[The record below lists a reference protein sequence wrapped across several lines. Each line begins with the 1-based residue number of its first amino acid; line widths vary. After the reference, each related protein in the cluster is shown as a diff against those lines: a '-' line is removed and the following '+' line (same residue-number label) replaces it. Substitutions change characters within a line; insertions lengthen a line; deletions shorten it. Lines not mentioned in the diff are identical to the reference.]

1 MYLVTNYILPIFIRL
16 RLGLFFAF
24 VGAGVGYLM
33 SALMAPTSLF
43 FVVTM
48 TSTVFTCGLGAGA
61 GWVSF
66 TSTKRTIILTLV
78 SGVVGAFI
86 GAGFGRLIGKDVYI
100 MGGMP
105 GIAELSGI
113 INGATLGGNFPPAII
128 GAIRIFRRGEL

>member
-16 RLGLFFAF
+16 WLGLFFAF

-33 SALMAPTSLF
+33 GALMAPTSLF

-48 TSTVFTCGLGAGA
+48 TSTVFTCGLGAGV
-61 GWVSF
+61 GLVSF
-66 TSTKRTIILTLV
+66 TSTKRTVALTLV

-86 GAGFGRLIGKDVYI
+86 GAGFGWLIGKDVYI

-113 INGATLGGNFPPAII
+113 IKGATLGGNIPPAII
-128 GAIRIFRRGEL
+128 GATRIFRRGEL

>member
-1 MYLVTNYILPIFIRL
+1 MYLVTDYIVPIFIRVW
-16 RLGLFFAF
+16 LGLFFAF
-24 VGAGVGYLM
+24 MGAGIGYLM

-48 TSTVFTCGLGAGA
+48 SSTVFVCGLGAGV

-66 TSTKRTIILTLV
+66 TSSRRTIFLTLL
-78 SGVVGAFI
+78 SGVI
-86 GAGFGRLIGKDVYI
+86 GAIIGSGFGWLIGKDVYI

-113 INGATLGGNFPPAII
+113 IKGACLGGNIPPAVV
-128 GAIRIFRRGEL
+128 GSIRIFRRGEL